1 MINVNKLIEI
11 IYSEKDIAKSIAI
24 FFSGI
29 AGLVIYLTRKDM
41 GIAIFVSIITFPIIN
56 LLFSKIIQRYSD
68 KKSEEYAF
76 KILDELSDKE
86 LQVLK
91 VFVSFGTTVMQY
103 GDIKEKIKYSNAT
116 DSIFDSLQNRKII
129 FYEMNQFV
137 IEPNIY
143 SLLKQRYGDIEEKF
157 EEVYIPF

>member
-1 MINVNKLIEI
+1 MININKLIEI

-56 LLFSKIIQRYSD
+56 LLFSKIIQRYND

-76 KILDELSDKE
+76 KVIDELSDKE
-86 LQVLK
+86 LQILK
-91 VFVSFGTTVMQY
+91 LFVSFGSTVMRY
-103 GDIKEKIKYSNAT
+103 DDVMDKIRFSNAT
-116 DSIFDSLQNRKII
+116 RSILDSLENRKMV
-129 FYEMNQFV
+129 FYENGQYI
-137 IEPNIY
+137 IEPNIF
-143 SLLKQRYGDIEEKF
+143 SLLKQRHGDVEEKY
-157 EEVYIPF
+157 EDMEIPF